1 MKLKNITRQK
11 IKPWYYIDVTRKKQ
25 TSNANKEVR
34 IETMTFNE
42 KRELILLA
50 EKNIKSGKNVSEV
63 ESEDVKKMMKKI
75 AANAV
80 SIGLYNFNSFV
91 ISNINEG
98 DFTTIKPGWK
108 DARVGMAKCLAIIN
122 NEGEDLID
130 ILGLEEIEDAV
141 RFTLFE
147 LEGEE
152 HEG

>member
-1 MKLKNITRQK
+1 MKLKNISRQK
-11 IKPWYYIDVTRKKQ
+11 IKQWYYINVTRKKQ
-25 TSNANKEVR
+25 TSNANKESE

-50 EKNIKSGKNVSEV
+50 EKNIKSGKNVSKV

-91 ISNINEG
+91 ISHINDG

-108 DARVGMAKCLAIIN
+108 DARVGMAKCLVIIN

-130 ILGLEEIEDAV
+130 ILDLEEIEDAV

>member
-1 MKLKNITRQK
+1 
-11 IKPWYYIDVTRKKQ
+11 
-25 TSNANKEVR
+25 
-34 IETMTFNE
+34 MTFNE
-42 KRELILLA
+42 QRELILLA
-50 EKNIKSGKNVSEV
+50 EENIKSGKNVSEV

-80 SIGLYNFNSFV
+80 AIGLYNFSCFV

-108 DARVGMAKCLAIIN
+108 GARLGMAKCLAIID
-122 NEGEDLID
+122 NEGEGLID

-141 RFTLFE
+141 RFTNFE

-152 HEG
+152 NEG

>member
-1 MKLKNITRQK
+1 
-11 IKPWYYIDVTRKKQ
+11 
-25 TSNANKEVR
+25 
-34 IETMTFNE
+34 MTFNE

-50 EKNIKSGKNVSEV
+50 EKNIKSGENVSKV

-80 SIGLYNFNSFV
+80 CIGLYNFNRFV
-91 ISNINEG
+91 VSHISDG
-98 DFTTIKPGWK
+98 DFTTIKSELK
-108 DARVGMAKCLAIIN
+108 DARVGMVKCLAIIN

-141 RFTLFE
+141 RFTIFE

>member
-1 MKLKNITRQK
+1 
-11 IKPWYYIDVTRKKQ
+11 
-25 TSNANKEVR
+25 
-34 IETMTFNE
+34 MTFNE

-80 SIGLYNFNSFV
+80 CIGLYNFSSFV

-108 DARVGMAKCLAIIN
+108 DARVGMVKCLAIIN

-130 ILGLEEIEDAV
+130 ILGLKEIEEAV
-141 RFTLFE
+141 RFTIFE
-147 LEGEE
+147 LEGENR
-152 HEG
+152 EG

>member
-1 MKLKNITRQK
+1 
-11 IKPWYYIDVTRKKQ
+11 
-25 TSNANKEVR
+25 
-34 IETMTFNE
+34 MTFNE

-80 SIGLYNFNSFV
+80 CIGLYNFNRFV
-91 ISNINEG
+91 ISHISDG
-98 DFTTIKPGWK
+98 DFTTIKPEWK
-108 DARVGMAKCLAIIN
+108 DARVVMVKCLAIIN

>member
-1 MKLKNITRQK
+1 
-11 IKPWYYIDVTRKKQ
+11 
-25 TSNANKEVR
+25 
-34 IETMTFNE
+34 MTFNE

-50 EKNIKSGKNVSEV
+50 EEKIKSGKNVSEV

-80 SIGLYNFNSFV
+80 TIGLYNFNLFV
-91 ISNINEG
+91 ISNISEG
-98 DFTTIKPGWK
+98 DFTTIKRGWK
-108 DARVGMAKCLAIIN
+108 DARVGMEKCLAIIN
-122 NEGEDLID
+122 NEGEALID